1 MKNNTFEEEFNTLL
15 EKYRGTILD
24 VFDRGYL
31 EAEVNKRLYS
41 FTVIIEEPI
50 DNIQETNTPT
60 R

>member
-1 MKNNTFEEEFNTLL
+1 MKNNTFEEELNTLL
-15 EKYRGTILD
+15 EKYRGTILSA
-24 VFDRGYL
+24 FDRGYL

-50 DNIQETNTPT
+50 DDIQETNTPT